1 MGDAGPIAARH
12 SDALLVPL
20 ERFGK
25 SSPHPRVQNL
35 KAYEKLYKKSIEQP
49 DQFWAEQARSL
60 ITWERDF
67 GDLVHEGSFKDG
79 DNAWFPEGRL
89 NASFNCIDR
98 HAKRKP
104 NATAI
109 IFEPDE
115 PSSPNRSLT
124 WKELQRDVSRLSW
137 VLTRDFGVKKG
148 DTVAIYMP
156 MVPEAFVA
164 VLACTRIGAIHSVVF
179 GGFSANALRDRILDA
194 DARVVLT
201 ANEGARGGKVIAL
214 KSIVD
219 EALSQCPNV
228 ASCLVYRATMSAV
241 PMQAGRDFDWTRE
254 TQKWPAVFTPVSM
267 SSEDPLFMLYTS
279 GSTGKPKG
287 LMHTTAGYLLGAAL
301 STQYVFDIHADD
313 GDVFFCGADIGW
325 ITGHSYSLYG
335 PLMLGCNVVIYEGT
349 PVYPSPSRYW
359 EIIEKHSVTQLYSAP
374 TVLRLLKRAGDQ
386 YVKSDAVQ
394 SSLRVVGSVGE
405 PLAANVWQWVH
416 DVVGRGQIHVVDT
429 FFQTETGSYLIAPLA
444 GTTPSKPGCCTLPFF
459 GVEPALLNPATGVEI
474 ATPGIEGVLTIKRP
488 IPSMSRTVWR
498 DHNRFMNVYYNPY
511 PGYYFTGDGAIRDQ
525 DGYFWIQGR
534 VDDVINVAAHRLST
548 AEIEAALLE
557 HAYMAEVAVV
567 GVPDDLTGQAVTAF
581 VSLNRSIDNAEAV
594 RIAKEQVSTSI
605 GKFASPKHVV
615 VVQDLPKNRAGK
627 IMRRLLRKIW
637 CGEEDQLGDITTL
650 VNPAAIPAIISAVN
664 PGRAPQTPEPT
675 EIDQLQNLARRM
687 SIC

>member
-1 MGDAGPIAARH
+1 MHANT
-12 SDALLVPL
+12 AL
-20 ERFGK
+20 E
-25 SSPHPRVQNL
+25 
-35 KAYEKLYKKSIEQP
+35 AYYDLYSKSIHEP

-60 ITWERDF
+60 ISWERDF
-67 GDLVHEGSFKDG
+67 GDTVHEGTFQDG
-79 DNAWFPEGRL
+79 DNAWFPAGRL
-89 NASFNCIDR
+89 NASFNCVDR

-104 NATAI
+104 NDTAL

-115 PSSPNRSLT
+115 PGSPNRFVT
-124 WKELQRDVSRLSW
+124 WKELQRQVSRLSW

-164 VLACTRIGAIHSVVF
+164 VLACTRVGAIHSVVF
-179 GGFSANALRDRILDA
+179 GGFSPNALRDRILDA

-214 KSIVD
+214 KKLVD
-219 EALSQCPNV
+219 EALAQCPNV
-228 ASCLVYRATMSAV
+228 QHCLVYRATQGAV
-241 PMQAGRDFDWTRE
+241 PTLDGRDHDWEEMTK
-254 TQKWPAVFTPVSM
+254 KWPAVFAPVSM
-267 SSEDPLFMLYTS
+267 ASEDPLFLLYTS

-301 STQYVFDIHADD
+301 STQHVFDIHADD

-335 PLMLGCNVVIYEGT
+335 PLMLGCTVVIYEGT
-349 PVYPSPSRYW
+349 PVFPTPSRYW
-359 EIIEKHSVTQLYSAP
+359 QIIAKHKVTQLYSAP
-374 TVLRLLKRAGDQ
+374 TVLRLLKRAGNEF
-386 YVKSDAVQ
+386 VKTDMLSH
-394 SSLRVVGSVGE
+394 LRVVGSVGE

-416 DVVGRGQIHVVDT
+416 DVVGKGQVHVVDT
-429 FFQTETGSYLIAPLA
+429 FFQTESGSYLIAPLA
-444 GTTPSKPGCCTLPFF
+444 GCTPSKPGCCTLPFF
-459 GVEPALLNPATGVEI
+459 GVEPALLNPATGEEI
-474 ATPGIEGVLTIKRP
+474 TAPGVEGVLTIKRP

-498 DHNRFMNVYYNPY
+498 DHARFMTVYYDPY

-557 HAYMAEVAVV
+557 HEVMAEVAVV

-581 VSLNRSIDNAEAV
+581 VSLNRHLGIAEAV
-594 RIAKEQVSTSI
+594 RIAKDQVSVSI
-605 GKFASPKHVV
+605 GKFASPKHVI

-637 CGEEDQLGDITTL
+637 CGEGDQLGDITTL
-650 VNPAAIPAIISAVN
+650 VNPHAIPAIIAAVDLDKAPPQSAEPPESPS
-664 PGRAPQTPEPT
+664 PGPPSELEGAVRRVSLVELQ
-675 EIDQLQNLARRM
+675 QLQSLARRM
-687 SIC
+687 SIT